1 MLDGISI
8 SAKIGSCATDLV
20 FEPMESRTQVRQTRK
35 ELISVYIFNLKVLDL
50 IEYIS

>member
-8 SAKIGSCATDLV
+8 SIEISSYTTDLV
-20 FEPMESRTQVRQTRK
+20 FEPMESCTQVRQNK
-35 ELISVYIFNLKVLDL
+35 KVLAYVCMPNLKVLDL